1 MRRVTLFLFVICALG
16 ISCSTSKKTVH
27 SNSASVSST
36 ENDGSSFDKAIVIQ
50 ETHET
55 PGIHAEYT
63 WIRNKYPGSQTNS
76 QALVYNKNKPYDIIH
91 ITTADNIKV
100 DVYFDISNFY
110 GKF

>member
-1 MRRVTLFLFVICALG
+1 MRRAILFLFIICSLS
-16 ISCSTSKKTVH
+16 ISCSTSKKALH
-27 SNSASVSST
+27 SNSASFST
-36 ENDGSSFDKAIVIQ
+36 SESDGSSFDKAIVIQ

-55 PGIHAEYT
+55 PGIDAEYA

-76 QALVYNKNKPYDIIH
+76 QALVYHNKRPFDIIH
-91 ITTADNIKV
+91 IITSDNAKV

>member
-1 MRRVTLFLFVICALG
+1 MRRVTLLLFVICALG
-16 ISCSTSKKTVH
+16 VSCSTSKKAVH
-27 SNSASVSST
+27 SSSAAVSST

-55 PGIHAEYT
+55 PGVDAEYA
-63 WIRNKYPGSQTNS
+63 WIRNKYPGSHTNG
-76 QALVYNKNKPYDIIH
+76 QALAYHNNKPYDIIH
-91 ITTADNIKV
+91 ITTAESNKV

>member
-1 MRRVTLFLFVICALG
+1 MLG
-16 ISCSTSKKTVH
+16 ISCSTSKKAVH
-27 SNSASVSST
+27 SSLASVSST
-36 ENDGSSFDKAIVIQ
+36 ENDRSSFEKAIVIK

-55 PGIHAEYT
+55 PGIDAEYA
-63 WIRNKYPGSQTNS
+63 WIRNKYPGSRTNS
-76 QALVYNKNKPYDIIH
+76 QALVYHKNKPFDILH